1 MVIAHNK
8 QELIDRVIYQ
18 IQCDLEDKDTTSIE
32 EMLWKLNEETLRAY
46 LPEADPFI

>member
-1 MVIAHNK
+1 MKTAHAK

-32 EMLWKLNEETLRAY
+32 ELLKCLPESTLVAY
-46 LPEADPFI
+46 LPEGE

>member
-1 MVIAHNK
+1 MKTAHPK

>member
-18 IQCDLEDKDTTSIE
+18 IQRDLEDKDTTSIE